1 MPKHLCRWTLAL
13 LIGSFGCRAVGSE
26 RQATSA
32 PTTSASTA
40 PPVPFSSAK
49 YGFSVQSPADWSP
62 IKGAADEPLSLLP
75 KSQVNVKDLSLVPSL
90 KMQVPALP
98 LHIPGLIPVG
108 SVANGYVDD
117 LRKQHPD
124 LKVDERASV
133 SIPNASD
140 RRIVSTFHQGQTA
153 WRDMVLCIVHK
164 DRVFLLV
171 ADCPASDYPATKA
184 AFDAMASS
192 LKWTE
197 KQ

>member
-13 LIGSFGCRAVGSE
+13 LIGSVGCRAVGSE

-49 YGFSVQSPADWSP
+49 YGFSVQSPAEWTQ
-62 IKGAADEPLSLLP
+62 IKGAADEPLSLVP
-75 KSQVNVKDLSLVPSL
+75 HGQAAAKDSSQAPSL
-90 KMQVPALP
+90 KMQVPDLP
-98 LHIPGLIPVG
+98 PHIPGLIPVG
-108 SVANGYVDD
+108 SVASGYVSDMQ
-117 LRKQHPD
+117 KQHPD
-124 LKVDERASV
+124 LKVDERVSV
-133 SIPNASD
+133 PMANASA
-140 RRIVSTFHQGQTA
+140 RRIVSTFQQGQTT

-171 ADCPASDYPATKA
+171 ADCPAENYPATKA

-197 KQ
+197 K